1 MWSERQL
8 WVAVGLTVVAIWTAL
23 AMAVFGWLHDEQGV
37 TWCSRILL
45 GIGLTMLA
53 MLLHHTSRQKQ
64 L

>member
-23 AMAVFGWLHDEQGV
+23 AMIAFAWLHDEQGIQ
-37 TWCSRILL
+37 WCSRVLL
-45 GIGLTMLA
+45 GIGLVMLA